1 MPKTLTF
8 SFQQRFEARVSL
20 GLKLHTVRSERNDN
34 AQPGDYVHCYVK
46 QRTKDCRL
54 IYASILESSCP
65 IRITA
70 QGISTLETGREWIRL
85 ANPIDFAQSDGFD
98 GPSAFADMKTF
109 LGVTPGKPFTGRLY
123 RWHNAAALIQEA
135 SAEAMLGIELLTTA
149 PEDRAAAYSHAVE
162 MEFGEFDA
170 PMLSAAASHIGSVWA
185 ALEWLKRRKENPE
198 KRHKAKNIDRCDYT
212 GRHKRPIKK
221 QAANA

>member
-1 MPKTLTF
+1 MPKTITF

-20 GLKLHTVRSERNDN
+20 GLKLHTVRSERDDN
-34 AQPGDYVHCYVK
+34 AQPGDFVHCYVK

-54 IYASILESSCP
+54 IYASILESSHP

-70 QGISTLETGREWIRL
+70 QGISTLENGREWIRL
-85 ANPIDFAQSDGFD
+85 ANPTAFAQSDGFD

-109 LGVTPGKPFTGRLY
+109 LGVTPGNPFTGRLY

-135 SAEAMLGIELLTTA
+135 SAEAMLGIELLTAA
-149 PEDRAAAYSHAVE
+149 PEDRAAAYSNAVE
-162 MEFGEFDA
+162 MEFGHFDA

-185 ALEWLKRRKENPE
+185 ALEWLKRRKENP
-198 KRHKAKNIDRCDYT
+198 RAAAKAKKHPHADYCQ
-212 GRHKRPIKK
+212 RPAEPIAK
-221 QAANA
+221 QKAKA